1 MPVWEVGTP
10 STLIPPP
17 IWAELYC
24 MVESFILSPVDSR
37 DLNLLYTGFCVKIP
51 PPLDLP
57 IDPSPA

>member
-17 IWAELYC
+17 IWAELFC
-24 MVESFILSPVDSR
+24 MVESFSLSPVDLR
-37 DLNLLYTGFCVKIP
+37 LLYTGFCVKIP